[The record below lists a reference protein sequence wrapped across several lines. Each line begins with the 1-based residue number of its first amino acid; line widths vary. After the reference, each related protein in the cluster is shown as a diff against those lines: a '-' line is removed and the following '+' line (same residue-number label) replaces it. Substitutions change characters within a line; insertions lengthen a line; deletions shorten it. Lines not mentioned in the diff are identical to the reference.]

1 MKSLVKRSVS
11 AALLLGVLAGLSLA
25 TPAASLSDGSANRQQ
40 TPTLRPWG
48 NPHSGFLKVKVSC
61 GEGISC
67 TLRLHAWRGMNFGG
81 NRKPFRL
88 HAFPKSIPLSANEY
102 RVVRLNYSSR
112 LRRSVRRG
120 LIKGERP
127 VIRVRAHNPAEREDQ
142 KVYITVDRF

>member
-1 MKSLVKRSVS
+1 MRSRVNRS
-11 AALLLGVLAGLSLA
+11 ALAAVLIGALAVTLLAA
-25 TPAASLSDGSANRQQ
+25 PAASLSEGSVNRQQ

-48 NPHSGFLKVKVSC
+48 NPHSGFLKVQVSC
-61 GEGISC
+61 GENISC
-67 TLRLHAWRGMNFGG
+67 TLRLHAWRGMDFGG
-81 NRKPFRL
+81 NHKPFRL
-88 HAFPKSIPLSANEY
+88 HAFPKSIPLGVNEY

-142 KVYITVDRF
+142 KVYITVSRF